1 MIITDNLGKSQK
13 PSTSEQGLQT
23 IPMNKNQHPDYPEN
37 SFMYE
42 VHHLTDYTT
51 WQNHSLKPPYQNRGK
66 QNSGHTKW
74 GWGKQQIVN
83 TPTNTLLRQT
93 TKPARLTLSCRKK
106 HPHWKG
112 SYQQKH
118 WQKSM
123 LPSKITQGCLR
134 LSLLSEPIPDV
145 SEHPRTDEKAE
156 KQKTELKCSF
166 LEGKQ
171 KLYCLPLASS
181 CHATAA
187 LNVSSPTT
195 TYVEFYGICC
205 CFPVY

>member
-66 QNSGHTKW
+66 QNSGHTKR

-93 TKPARLTLSCRKK
+93 TKPARLTLELQEKAPTLERQLSTETLAEINAALENYTRVLEAITLVWANPWCKWTSK
-106 HPHWKG
+106 DWWKG
-112 SYQQKH
+112 
-118 WQKSM
+118 W
-123 LPSKITQGCLR
+123 
-134 LSLLSEPIPDV
+134 
-145 SEHPRTDEKAE
+145 
-156 KQKTELKCSF
+156 KTKDWTKVLF
-166 LEGKQ
+166 LGR
-171 KLYCLPLASS
+171 
-181 CHATAA
+181 
-187 LNVSSPTT
+187 
-195 TYVEFYGICC
+195 
-205 CFPVY
+205 